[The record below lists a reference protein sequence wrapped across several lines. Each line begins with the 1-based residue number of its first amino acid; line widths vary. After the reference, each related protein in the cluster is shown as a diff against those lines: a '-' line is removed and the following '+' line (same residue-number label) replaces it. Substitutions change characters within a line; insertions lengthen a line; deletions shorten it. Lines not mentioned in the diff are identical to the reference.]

1 MKEFEIE
8 VSKTV
13 HDNFIAENE
22 NEAID
27 KAMQRFENESI
38 EIYTLDETDLGE
50 DKSYQ
55 PAVNEFNEDS
65 LSKLTDEEL
74 DSLKA
79 TIEMIKCARAKQ
91 ARRDAIQAF
100 NEAAKRLF
108 DLNLTVTAFDL
119 YGDSIEVY
127 DLKGF
132 EIDYE

>member
-13 HDNFIAENE
+13 HDNFIAETE
-22 NEAID
+22 DEAVD
-27 KAMQRFENESI
+27 MAVQKFDNESAD
-38 EIYTLDETDLGE
+38 IYVLDGTGGQ
-50 DKSYQ
+50 KNV
-55 PAVNEFNEDS
+55 PCPPIVNEFNENS
-65 LSKLTDEEL
+65 LSKLTDKEL
-74 DSLKA
+74 DSLKS
-79 TIEMIKCARAKQ
+79 TIDMIKCARAKQ
-91 ARRDAIQAF
+91 ARKEAIQAF

-108 DLNLTVTAFDL
+108 DLNVTVTAFDL